1 LHLPLPVASS
11 FRPAFL
17 PCSTKSTRLPHLAAV
32 IAAIIP
38 EAPAPMTAQS
48 NRSIPFAIRSS
59 SKIQHF

>member
-1 LHLPLPVASS
+1 
-11 FRPAFL
+11 L
-17 PCSTKSTRLPHLAAV
+17 PCSTRSTRLPHLAAV

-59 SKIQHF
+59 SKIQYF